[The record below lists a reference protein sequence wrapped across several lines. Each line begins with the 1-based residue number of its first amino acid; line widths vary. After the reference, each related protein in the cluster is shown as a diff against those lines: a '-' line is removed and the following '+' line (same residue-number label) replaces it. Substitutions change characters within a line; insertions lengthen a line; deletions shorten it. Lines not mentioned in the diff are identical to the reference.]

1 MCTELKMTYCDFCEV
16 LLFAVNP
23 EGLLLNVHTS
33 VETLLGYQKDELT
46 GTRYQDLMLRVNQDM
61 MQKFLAQDNG
71 QPLQARLSL
80 RKKDGGV
87 AEVESRLTMSGSGES
102 RILLIISPKRDVPLD
117 SEEKFFRIFD
127 SSHAAMAIYDVEKD
141 AFVDVNQ
148 KFSSQFGYDNEEI
161 VGNSI
166 QQTDIFHS
174 PTGSKDDF
182 AAIFRKHLQL
192 SGHDVLLR
200 GKSGELFHCLFSSE
214 LLTVNESSFFLISL
228 QDVSKL
234 KQVEQQLQHHLQQQK
249 LIADISQKLNDRNF
263 YTWLDDMLDILGRH
277 TGVSRVYIFEDS
289 PDGLQTSNT
298 FEWCNKGILPQKDT
312 LQDIP
317 WEVIPTWK
325 KMLDD
330 PGIIFSKDIREFPDD
345 IYDVL
350 EPQNIKSLLVYP
362 LRTKDNLMGFIG
374 FDECIRMKEWTEDE
388 KDLLKL
394 LANIL
399 SNAFERRLMM
409 ERIIENESRLEWAL
423 NNAGD
428 GVWDWDIQSGRVFF
442 TESWCSMLGYRQI
455 DLAPNL
461 ETWKKIVH
469 PEDYANALEFLQ
481 KHLNGETEFYES
493 THRLKTAAGEW
504 KWILDKGKVISF
516 TPEGEPSR
524 AIGKLTDLT
533 EIKLAE
539 EKLKLGLEKEK
550 ELNDLKSRFVSNA
563 SHEFRTP
570 LASILITS
578 DSLRQYWEKMDRDQ
592 IDSRLGR
599 IQERVAYLTRI
610 VNDVLELSRLQER
623 KSGFNPEK
631 IELVELCT
639 SIIEESTAQSN
650 IKSRIK
656 FLHERP
662 QIFIHAD
669 RRLLIQVI
677 NNLVSNAIK
686 YSSLEPEITVKLI
699 IHENKLELVVADNGI
714 GIPEMDQKHLFEP
727 FFRATNTGKTLG
739 SGLGLNIVKES
750 VAIHGGQIS
759 FESKPGKGTTF
770 KIRFPDEVL
779 IRN

>member
-1 MCTELKMTYCDFCEV
+1 MCTELKMTYCDSCEV
-16 LLFAVNP
+16 LLFAVNHD
-23 EGLLLNVHTS
+23 GLLSNVHSS
-33 VETLLGYQKDELT
+33 VETLLGYNSEELVGIEFQT
-46 GTRYQDLMLRVNQDM
+46 ILLPGTQQQLSEYLTQGNGEPFRLR
-61 MQKFLAQDNG
+61 LA
-71 QPLQARLSL
+71 L
-80 RKKDGGV
+80 RKKDGKM
-87 AEVESRLTMSGSGES
+87 AEVDARLILSGLTDNEAFHV
-102 RILLIISPKRDVPLD
+102 ICPKRIMPLN

-127 SSHAAMAIYDVEKD
+127 SSHVAMAIYDIDKD
-141 AFVDVNQ
+141 IFVDINQ
-148 KFSSQFGYDNEEI
+148 KFSTQFGYSNEEI

-174 PTGSKDDF
+174 PAGSNDDF
-182 AAIFRKHLQL
+182 SAIFRKHLQL
-192 SGHDVLLR
+192 SAHEVLL
-200 GKSGELFHCLFSSE
+200 KSKEGEIFDCLFSSE
-214 LLTVNESSFFLISL
+214 ILTVHTSAFFLISL

-234 KQVEQQLQHHLQQQK
+234 KKVEKQLQHHLQQQK
-249 LIADISQKLNDRNF
+249 LIADISQKLNDSNF
-263 YTWLDDMLDILGRH
+263 YEWLDEMLEILGQH

-289 PDGLQTSNT
+289 ADGLLSSNT
-298 FEWCNKGILPQKDT
+298 FEWCNEGILPQKDM
-312 LQDIP
+312 LQEIP

-325 KMLDD
+325 RMLIEQ
-330 PGIIFSKDIREFPDD
+330 GIIFSKDIREFPDD
-345 IYDVL
+345 VYDVL

-362 LRTKDNLMGFIG
+362 LRTKGNLIGFIG
-374 FDECIRMKEWTEDE
+374 FDECIRNKEWTDDE

-394 LANIL
+394 LSNIL
-399 SNAFERRLMM
+399 SNAFERRLMLG
-409 ERIIENESRLEWAL
+409 RIIENESRLEWAL

-428 GVWDWDIQSGRVFF
+428 GVWDWDIQSGRVIF
-442 TESWCSMLGYRQI
+442 TESWCSMLGYRQA
-455 DLAPNL
+455 DLDPDL
-461 ETWKKIVH
+461 ETWKRIVH
-469 PEDYANALEFLQ
+469 PEDYAKAIDLLQ
-481 KHLNGETEFYES
+481 SHLDGDTEFYES
-493 THRLKTAAGEW
+493 THRLRTASGEW

-516 TPEGEPSR
+516 TPDGEPSR

-578 DSLRQYWEKMDRDQ
+578 DSLRQYWDKMDKEQ

-599 IQERVAYLTRI
+599 IQERVAYLTLI

-631 IELVELCT
+631 IELVELCN
-639 SIIEESTAQSN
+639 SIIEETSAQSN
-650 IKSRIK
+650 IRRRIK
-656 FLHERP
+656 FIHEHP

-686 YSSLEPEITVKLI
+686 YSSLEPEITVRLI
-699 IHENKLELVVADNGI
+699 IHDNKLELVVADNGI

-727 FFRATNTGKTLG
+727 FFRATNTGKRSG
-739 SGLGLNIVKES
+739 NGLGLNIVKES